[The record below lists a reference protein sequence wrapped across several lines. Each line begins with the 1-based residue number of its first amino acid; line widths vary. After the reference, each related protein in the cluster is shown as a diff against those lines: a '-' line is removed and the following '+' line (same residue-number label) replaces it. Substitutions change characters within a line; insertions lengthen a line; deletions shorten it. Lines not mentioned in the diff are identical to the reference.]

1 MLGTI
6 HSEARTLL
14 NVRLPLRSSGS
25 QLGRFASEH
34 VQQFVRDSSNPP
46 CSLGGCV
53 FSLSHKPRAGS
64 YPRRGA
70 GVCPADGRSIR
81 GVPFCARAAR
91 GGWLRFSA
99 RALSGRLPCATST
112 ASRPAARGPFCS
124 VLIERKQHGCVRAGW
139 PMSLA
144 LLACA
149 REGVAGALS
158 SRAQTVLAALRNSRG
173 TIGPQP
179 SSRCRPPCCRTSARG
194 WPRRVRAVGAGFL
207 PCWLKAPAAGGPWH
221 RGSRLGQSCSHGGDV

>member
-1 MLGTI
+1 MSSSS
-6 HSEARTLL
+6 SEI
-14 NVRLPLRSSGS
+14 LPT
-25 QLGRFASEH
+25 
-34 VQQFVRDSSNPP
+34 PP

-70 GVCPADGRSIR
+70 GVCPADGRSTR
-81 GVPFCARAAR
+81 GVTFCTRAAHDGR
-91 GGWLRFSA
+91 LRFSA

-158 SRAQTVLAALRNSRG
+158 SRAQTLLAALRNSRG

-179 SSRCRPPCCRTSARG
+179 SSCCRPPCWRPPAMA
-194 WPRRVRAVGAGFL
+194 WRRLRRFG
-207 PCWLKAPAAGGPWH
+207 
-221 RGSRLGQSCSHGGDV
+221 LGQSSLRCGTCPGDGSGTCALWALATLFSPREGRGGCGRWRSCRAG